1 MSAPVYA
8 TWRRAELDA
17 GNLARELGHAP
28 GFAPGD
34 PLPALLVKVVGS
46 RHAGSDA
53 LLLLSDA
60 LNEIAD
66 AAFLRGER
74 IDHLRRAATRLAA
87 IAATRANP
95 IEDPAP

>member
-17 GNLARELGHAP
+17 SNLARELAHAQ
-28 GFAPGD
+28 GFTRGD
-34 PLPALLVKVVGS
+34 PLPALLAKIVGS

-60 LNEIAD
+60 LNEVAD
-66 AAFLRGER
+66 AAFLRGQR
-74 IDHLRRAATRLAA
+74 IEHLRRAAARLAA

-95 IEDPAP
+95 IEEPKP